1 MPDWKPEIRAR
12 LASVRL
18 APAREAEIVEELSQ
32 HLEDRFRE
40 LVAAGATSDEAER
53 KAREEFS
60 AEDVL
65 APYLS
70 ALRQAHWADPAPPAA
85 SRVLSIQGIGADLH
99 HSIRGL
105 RTAPTFTVAALLVL
119 ALGIGATTAIFAVV
133 DAVVL
138 RGLPFDDA
146 DRIVAV
152 GERIAIAK
160 GRKGPFVMP
169 GSAPPADPQALSA
182 IEPQNYLDW
191 IARQQ
196 VFESIAAIDAYGE
209 NTLLVPGA
217 PPEAIVRSRVTAGFF
232 DVLKVRAAI
241 GRVFT
246 AENEGDGR
254 DRVAVLSD
262 AFWRRRFGGDPNI
275 VGHTIPINGDP
286 YEVIGVMPARFT
298 YPVGAL
304 QPAELWVP
312 WVPTPNERVRGGRM
326 RSIYLQSIARLK
338 PGVSID
344 QARAQMNQVA
354 ASIEQAN
361 PQTNTGHTI
370 GIRPLRDHLV
380 GASTKSW
387 MVMLLA
393 AVGIVLL
400 IACANVASLWLARAA
415 ARDRDIAVRA
425 ALGASRW
432 RLVRLLLVESLLV
445 SAIGTIVG
453 IVLAWQ
459 AIRVLKAAMPEGVAR
474 VATIALDS
482 RVLAVAAG
490 LALVTGILSG
500 IVPALQTS
508 NPRLAGTLNENSR
521 GGGAG
526 RGRRRLRSALVVFEV
541 ALAVVLLVGA
551 ALFIGSFI
559 SVMRL
564 DFGFQGDRVFTAQ
577 IFREIQPGQDPR
589 SMDLGP
595 AFEDIITRLQHTPG
609 IVEASAAAPGIPL
622 RVNMHIDG
630 LTVPGKVLDGDT
642 SVSLKSVSPGYHR
655 ALKIPLRR
663 GRLFEATDQANSAL
677 VTILSEAAARVFFQ
691 NEDPVGRTVL
701 VDGGRERTVVGVVG
715 NARQGSIEI
724 NPHPEV
730 YLPMTQSSNPS
741 GYLVIRTSGNPD
753 DVLPDVRAVVSAVL
767 PHDPLRYIASMQELI
782 ARQTATRRLNMV
794 MLSLFGA
801 LGLAIST
808 IGVFGVLAHLVT
820 QRTREIGV
828 RMALGATRG
837 QIIQMVLRNAMALV
851 LAGIAVGGAAGWY
864 LSTVAK
870 QFLFGLDPHDARPF
884 VLSAA
889 ALVLAAVLASY
900 LPARRAASVDPT
912 VALRS
917 E

>member
-1 MPDWKPEIRAR
+1 MPDWKPEIRGR
-12 LASVRL
+12 LSAVRL

-32 HLEDRFRE
+32 HLDDRWHE
-40 LVAAGATSDEAER
+40 LVAAGATAEDAER
-53 KAREEFS
+53 TARGEFS
-60 AEDVL
+60 ADDVL

-70 ALRQAHWADPAPPAA
+70 ALRQAHWADPSPPAA
-85 SRVLSIQGIGADLH
+85 TRAFSLHGFGADLRQ
-99 HSIRGL
+99 SWRAL
-105 RTAPTFTVAALLVL
+105 RAAPSFTAAALLVL
-119 ALGIGATTAIFAVV
+119 SLGIGATTAIFAIV
-133 DAVVL
+133 DTVVL

-152 GERIAIAK
+152 GERVAMEK

-169 GSAPPADPQALSA
+169 GSAPPTDPQALQQ

-191 IARQQ
+191 TGQQ
-196 VFESIAAIDAYGE
+196 RVFESIAAIDQWGE
-209 NTLLVPGA
+209 NTLVVPGA
-217 PPEAIVRSRVTAGFF
+217 AAEAIVRHRVTASFF
-232 DVLKVRAAI
+232 DVLRARPSI

-246 AENEGDGR
+246 ADNEVEGR
-254 DRVAVLSD
+254 DRVTVLSD
-262 AFWRRRFGGDPNI
+262 AFWRRRFGADPNL
-275 VGHTIPINGDP
+275 VGRTLPINGEP
-286 YEVIGVMPARFT
+286 YEVLGVMPAGFS

-312 WVPTPNERVRGGRM
+312 WVPTANERVRGRM
-326 RSIYLQSIARLK
+326 RSIYLQSIARLN

-354 ASIEQAN
+354 ATIEQAN
-361 PQTNTGHTI
+361 PETNAGHTI
-370 GIRPLRDHLV
+370 GIRPLRDHFV

-387 MVMLLA
+387 LVMLLA

-445 SAIGTIVG
+445 SAVGTASG
-453 IVLAWQ
+453 IALAWQ
-459 AIRVLKAAMPEGVAR
+459 AVRVLKAAMPEGVAR
-474 VATIALDS
+474 AATIAIDG

-490 LALVTGILSG
+490 LALLTGILSG

-508 NPRLAGTLNENSR
+508 NPRLAGALNESSR

-526 RGRRRLRSALVVFEV
+526 RGRRRLRSALVIVEV

-551 ALFIGSFI
+551 ALFIGSFV

-564 DFGFQGDRVFTAQ
+564 DFGFQSNHVLTAQ
-577 IFREIQPGQDPR
+577 IVPQMPPGQDPR
-589 SMDLGP
+589 SINLGP
-595 AFEDIITRLQHTPG
+595 MFDDIVSRLEHVPG
-609 IVEASAAAPGIPL
+609 VVEASAAAPGIPL
-622 RVNMHIDG
+622 RVNMRIDG
-630 LTVPGKVLDGDT
+630 LGIPGKVLDGDR
-642 SVSLKSVSPGYHR
+642 SVSLKFVSPGYHR
-655 ALKIPLRR
+655 ALKVPLRR

-677 VTILSEAAARVFFQ
+677 VTILSEAAVRVFFQ
-691 NEDPVGRTVL
+691 DEDPVGRTVL
-701 VDGGRERTVVGVVG
+701 LDGGRERTVVGVVG
-715 NARQGSIEI
+715 NARQASIEI

-730 YLPMTQSSNPS
+730 YLPMTQSSTRS

-753 DVLPDVRAVVSAVL
+753 DVLPDVRRVVSAVL
-767 PHDPLRYIASMQELI
+767 PHDPLRSIASMAELI

-794 MLSLFGA
+794 MLSLFGV
-801 LGLAIST
+801 LGLAISA
-808 IGVFGVLAHLVT
+808 IGVFGVMAHLVT

-828 RMALGATRG
+828 RMALGATRH
-837 QIIQMVLRNAMALV
+837 QIIAMVLRNAVALA
-851 LAGIAVGGAAGWY
+851 LAGVVVGGAVGWY
-864 LSTVAK
+864 LSTVAR
-870 QFLFGLDPHDARPF
+870 QFLFGLDPHDPRPF
-884 VLSAA
+884 IISATVLF
-889 ALVLAAVLASY
+889 LAAVVASI
-900 LPARRAASVDPT
+900 LPVRRAAMVDPT